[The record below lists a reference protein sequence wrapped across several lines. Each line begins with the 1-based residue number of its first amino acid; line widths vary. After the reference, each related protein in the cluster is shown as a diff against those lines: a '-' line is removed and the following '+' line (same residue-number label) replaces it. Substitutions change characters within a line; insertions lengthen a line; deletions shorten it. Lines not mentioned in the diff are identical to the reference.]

1 MERRRWLNQS
11 QPQTLVFA
19 CFLLYLNAAF
29 ALLGVLFSLGG
40 LDPLTTIVIAAG
52 VGGGYGIANERKWG
66 YMLALGAAFAPLV
79 IPLMFGV
86 NPLSAGP
93 INLLFEI
100 LLVVLL
106 LHTQSRE
113 YQRIWFK

>member
-19 CFLLYLNAAF
+19 CFLLYLNAGF
-29 ALLGVLFSLGG
+29 ALLAVFSGFG
-40 LDPLTTIVIAAG
+40 SLDPLTTLVIAAG

-66 YMLALGAAFAPLV
+66 YILALAAAFAPVV
-79 IPLMFGV
+79 IPLMFGL

-100 LLVVLL
+100 LL
-106 LHTQSRE
+106 
-113 YQRIWFK
+113 

>member
-1 MERRRWLNQS
+1 MDRRRWLNQS

-29 ALLGVLFSLGG
+29 ALLALLGFGLPVLQLLIIG
-40 LDPLTTIVIAAG
+40 AG

-66 YMLALGAAFAPLV
+66 YLLALAAGFAPLV
-79 IPLMFGV
+79 VPLMFGQ
-86 NPLSAGP
+86 NPLRTNP
-93 INLLFEI
+93 INLLFEVM
-100 LLVVLL
+100 LLVLL